1 MRMYIAILLYC
12 GSQASRE
19 CCLFLFLALFHLYI
33 GAGVHFE
40 NAFLGTVANNT
51 AVVNQGSSDTLLCQ
65 SALRNSCNTG
75 NWKNPNDNYIS
86 NVTSLSQVC
95 SNSEPISQFF
105 STAQLSLSPDLSSGL
120 YTCVIPDETL
130 LIRKVY
136 IGVYSDIEERG
147 GYTCSDIEERGGFE
161 LDTLRMQDV
170 QIFKRLCLYWYSPG
184 SLKFN
189 S

>member
-1 MRMYIAILLYC
+1 MRYC

-19 CCLFLFLALFHLYI
+19 CCLFLFFALLHLYI

-40 NAFLGTVANNT
+40 NAFLGAVANNT
-51 AVVNQGSSDTLLCQ
+51 AVLNPGSSDFALLCQ

-147 GYTCSDIEERGGFE
+147 GFE
-161 LDTLRMQDV
+161 MDTLR
-170 QIFKRLCLYWYSPG
+170 ICACALSSLYLHVIAIIYYVFVHS
-184 SLKFN
+184 
-189 S
+189 